1 MCCAVLYCF
10 FLCFLQI
17 SALKILFGLISTTT
31 SISAPLR
38 LLLLT
43 RLCRRADEQNCA
55 WNTNWFFLSSSLRP
69 SFLSSS
75 FSLVWIWLLLRSL
88 FLLHS
93 WQDHLFLHPH
103 LTRSSSFLA
112 NLPFFFF
119 FSDAGAASLRDCML
133 IGDFCCHLEHCFRSS
148 PYPSFSSSSLLLAI
162 ANFAEEQ
169 KVIRRRRRSID
180 CKVCK
185 LAVNLRRRPPS
196 AKW

>member
-17 SALKILFGLISTTT
+17 SARKILFGLISTIT

-38 LLLLT
+38 LLFLT

-112 NLPFFFF
+112 NLPFFFWRWRCLFTRLYANWWLRLPPWTLFSLFSLSF
-119 FSDAGAASLRDCML
+119 FLFFAVAGDRELCRRAKSD
-133 IGDFCCHLEHCFRSS
+133 SS
-148 PYPSFSSSSLLLAI
+148 PSSVDRLQSVQIS
-162 ANFAEEQ
+162 
-169 KVIRRRRRSID
+169 R
-180 CKVCK
+180 
-185 LAVNLRRRPPS
+185 
-196 AKW
+196 